1 MSHDDDSALGGFLGL
16 VMLGA
21 TAFFSYKSGQ
31 KQAYRQMSDQKRD
44 EEIFELK
51 KQLERLKLERQ

>member
-16 VMLGA
+16 VLLGA
-21 TAFFSYKSGQ
+21 TAVFSYKSGQ
-31 KQAYRQMSDQKRD
+31 KKAFKEMNDQKRD

-51 KQLERLKLERQ
+51 KQIEILKLEKK